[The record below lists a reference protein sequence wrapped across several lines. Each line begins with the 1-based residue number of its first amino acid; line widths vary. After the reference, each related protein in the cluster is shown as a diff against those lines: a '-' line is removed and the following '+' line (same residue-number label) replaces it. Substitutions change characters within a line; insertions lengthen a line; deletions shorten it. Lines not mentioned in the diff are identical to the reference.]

1 MATTFHSAD
10 FYTGPERRLARGSYV
25 GDERRSAGVVHQGTA
40 GGMESRI
47 KLFGHPVHQQLVSLP
62 IGLLVGSVIFD
73 LVHLFS
79 RPDPAIATVAF
90 WMLVS
95 GLVAAVLAA
104 PFGFVDWLAIPKDT
118 RAKRIGLMHA
128 LGNVTVLLLFG
139 LSAFMRID
147 AAPAPPTLAVL
158 LSIAAVPFALL
169 AAWLGGELVNR
180 LGVGLSTGA
189 GLDATSSMDA
199 AARRPH

>member
-1 MATTFHSAD
+1 MATTSATAG

-25 GDERRSAGVVHQGTA
+25 GDERRTAVVHQGSA

-73 LVHLFS
+73 LVYLAG
-79 RPDPAIATVAF
+79 PDPTIANVAF

-95 GLVAAVLAA
+95 GLVAALLAA
-104 PFGFVDWLAIPKDT
+104 PFGTIDWLAIPKGT

-128 LGNVTVLLLFG
+128 VGNVTVLLLFG
-139 LSAFMRID
+139 LSALLRIND
-147 AAPAPPTLAVL
+147 AQTPPTLAIVL
-158 LSIAAVPFALL
+158 SLAAVPFALL
-169 AAWLGGELVNR
+169 AAWLGGELVSR
-180 LGVGLSTGA
+180 LGVGVSAEA
-189 GLDATSSMDA
+189 GLDAASSMDDA
-199 AARRPH
+199 AHRRH

>member
-1 MATTFHSAD
+1 MATTFHTAD
-10 FYTGPERRLARGSYV
+10 FYSGPERRLARGSYL
-25 GDERRSAGVVHQGTA
+25 GDERRTGVVHQGSA

-73 LVHLFS
+73 LVYLS
-79 RPDPAIATVAF
+79 KPDPAISTVAF

-95 GLVAAVLAA
+95 GLVAGALAA
-104 PFGFVDWLAIPKDT
+104 PFGLVDWLGIPKGT

-128 LGNVTVLLLFG
+128 LGNVTVLLLFC
-139 LSAFMRID
+139 LSAYLRGD
-147 AAPAPPTLAVL
+147 AAQAPPTLAIV

-169 AAWLGGELVNR
+169 AAWLGGELVSR
-180 LGVGLSTGA
+180 LGVGISAEA
-189 GLDATSSMDA
+189 GLDAASSMDA
-199 AARRPH
+199 AAPRR

>member
-1 MATTFHSAD
+1 MATTYTSAD
-10 FYTGPERRLARGSYV
+10 FYTGPERRLARGLYQ
-25 GDERRSAGVVHQGTA
+25 GDERRTAGVVHQGSA
-40 GGMESRI
+40 GGMDSRV

-73 LVHLFS
+73 LVCLAK
-79 RPDPAIATVAF
+79 PDPTIANVAF

-104 PFGFVDWLAIPKDT
+104 PFGTIDWLAIPKGT

-139 LSAFMRID
+139 LSALLRIND
-147 AAPAPPTLAVL
+147 AQTPPTLAIV

-169 AAWLGGELVNR
+169 AAWLGGELVSR
-180 LGVGLSTGA
+180 LGVGISAEA
-189 GLDATSSMDA
+189 GLDAASSMGA
-199 AARRPH
+199 AHRRH